1 MLPSIS
7 SFDLKSSFF
16 FLFLLLQKVCINILI
31 SFVVLKVICIVG
43 NGHIYVNNGEEMT
56 AKYMYSICNV
66 ATLYVE
72 VSEVSFK
79 YRGHIGS
86 GHRFD
91 NASDSTLQCI
101 V

>member
-7 SFDLKSSFF
+7 LFDLKSSFF
-16 FLFLLLQKVCINILI
+16 FLFLLLEKVCKNILI
-31 SFVVLKVICIVG
+31 SFAVLKVICIVG
-43 NGHIYVNNGEEMT
+43 NGIICLNNGEEMT
-56 AKYMYSICNV
+56 AKDIYIIRNV
-66 ATLYVE
+66 ATLYIE
-72 VSEVSFK
+72 VSELSFK

-86 GHRFD
+86 GDKFD